1 MIFLDP
7 AAFFALIFLA
17 VPVLIHL
24 LVHRRAE
31 RLVFPTLRFIQPAR
45 LASMRRRM
53 LDDVPL
59 LAVRV
64 AILGAAI
71 AALAAPLLITSARQ
85 RAWNARVVRE
95 TVAGADLRDG
105 LRRAVAALDHA
116 PPARREIVVS
126 SAFPIGSL
134 TPADIA
140 AVPTSIGLRFE
151 RIGALPETRA
161 IADTRVLAGGGAVLS
176 RQLTLAGARTSVRE
190 AQAAER
196 EPFPIEVDAPPGA
209 KPALDA
215 AIAAV
220 LSQRVWAPPAGRRAR
235 LVIAGRPTPPVTP
248 ANAPWMADAIARM
261 SRDSDLRTAAS
272 HTTGISL
279 DARLVAPP
287 WQVVAVSDI
296 VGAELAPP
304 APLAPPTPLIAVAAS
319 GSGLLVVSAASP
331 LDIVTPVLLR
341 SIVNSL
347 AVLPDLRQAEVVT
360 ISDSQ
365 LRAWSRPAPPPAAPR
380 LDSPSLDDVSDDR
393 PWFWAATL
401 ALLALEGWMRRARAT
416 DVNGGAGDV
425 ARVA

>member
-1 MIFLDP
+1 MTFLYP
-7 AAFFALIFLA
+7 TAFFAVFLVT

-71 AALAAPLLITSARQ
+71 AALAAPLLITSARE

-105 LRRAVAALDHA
+105 LRRAVAALGHA
-116 PPARREIVVS
+116 PPARREIVVA

-151 RIGALPETRA
+151 RIGALPETRST
-161 IADTRVLAGGGAVLS
+161 ADTRVLADGGAVLS

-190 AQAAER
+190 ARAAER

-279 DARLVAPP
+279 DARFVAPP
-287 WQVVAVSDI
+287 WQVVAVSDD

-304 APLAPPTPLIAVAAS
+304 APLIVVAAS
-319 GSGLLVVSAASP
+319 GSDLLVVSAASP

-380 LDSPSLDDVSDDR
+380 LDSPSLEDVSDDR